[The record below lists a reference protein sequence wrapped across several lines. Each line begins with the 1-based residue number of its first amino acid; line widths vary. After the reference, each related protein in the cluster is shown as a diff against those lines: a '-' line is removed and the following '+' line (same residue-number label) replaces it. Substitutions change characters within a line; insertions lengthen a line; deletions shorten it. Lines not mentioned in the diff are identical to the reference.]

1 MPGGLGAQLGLPWFG
16 TGLIGALL
24 FVEVVVEL
32 FVLLVLV
39 LLLLLVSRLLTE
51 PPFPNSDD
59 LFGATD
65 RFKPFVGGGGGVAG
79 TLAIE
84 LLELIERNRLCY
96 VCAYKIYTFFELFQ
110 DDASP
115 KPGFVIKHTYCFVIS
130 AAAV

>member
-24 FVEVVVEL
+24 FVEIVVEL

-84 LLELIERNRLCY
+84 LLELIKRNRLCY
-96 VCAYKIYTFFELFQ
+96 VCAYRRRIPQTWICHQ
-110 DDASP
+110 
-115 KPGFVIKHTYCFVIS
+115 TYLLLCDFCCCCLNK
-130 AAAV
+130 